1 MPDSYAIGKLARL
14 SGVTVKTIRFYSDEG
29 LLPPSGLTEAGHRRY
44 DETDLARLQ
53 LIRSLRELGVD
64 LPTISAALSDRGE
77 LGSLLSAHIRTLE
90 TRVRGL
96 QRQLVVLRAA
106 GDSPSPA
113 TVRRVQAL
121 AQLDASERRALLDRF
136 WDRVSGDAPS
146 EGAARLRRLG
156 TVDLP
161 DDPTLEQLD
170 AWIELAE
177 LVADEDFQ
185 RTTRRNAEWLP
196 NAVKRGLDTGE
207 VQAGTQKALGIA
219 RDLRAKRVHSGHR
232 TAEAA
237 ARALVAGY
245 ARALRREPDA
255 AFAAWLLEQHDSHTD
270 PRAAR
275 YWELVATITGRV
287 PTPDQAM
294 EMSLY
299 PWIIEALRAMVARR
313 GT

>member
-1 MPDSYAIGKLARL
+1 MPHSYAIGHLSRL
-14 SGVTVKTIRFYSDEG
+14 SGVPVKTIRFYSDEG
-29 LLPPSGLTEAGHRRY
+29 LLPPSGRTHAGHRRY

-64 LPTISAALSDRGE
+64 LTTISAALSDHGE

-136 WDRVSGDAPS
+136 WDRVSGDVPS

-156 TVDLP
+156 TIDLP
-161 DDPTLEQLD
+161 DDPTPEQLD

-185 RTTRRNAEWLP
+185 ETTQRNAAWLP
-196 NAVKRGLDTGE
+196 NAATNGLDMQRLQVGMQEAVAKARQLRTDE
-207 VQAGTQKALGIA
+207 VAAGDPQA
-219 RDLRAKRVHSGHR
+219 
-232 TAEAA
+232 EPA
-237 ARALVAGY
+237 ARAVVAAY
-245 ARALRREPDA
+245 ATALRREPGHE
-255 AFAAWLLEQHDSHTD
+255 FARWLLQQHDEHTD

-275 YWELVATITGRV
+275 YWVLVGIITDQV
-287 PTPDQAM
+287 PTAEQRA
-294 EMSLY
+294 EIGIY
-299 PWIIEALRAMVARR
+299 PWLIEALRAMVGRR
-313 GT
+313 GA

>member
-1 MPDSYAIGKLARL
+1 MPASYAIGQLARL
-14 SGVTVKTIRFYSDEG
+14 SGVPVKTIRFYSDEG
-29 LLPPSGLTEAGHRRY
+29 LLPPSGRTEAGHRRY

-64 LPTISAALSDRGE
+64 LPTISAALSDHGE
-77 LGSLLSAHIRTLE
+77 LGSLLGAHIRTLE

-96 QRQLVVLRAA
+96 QRQLAVLRAA

-146 EGAARLRRLG
+146 EGTARLRRLG

-161 DDPTLEQLD
+161 DDPTPEQLD

-185 RTTRRNAEWLP
+185 QTTRRNAEWLP
-196 NAVKRGLDTGE
+196 NAATDGMDMQRLQVGMQE
-207 VQAGTQKALGIA
+207 AVAQARQ
-219 RDLRAKRVHSGHR
+219 LRTDELAADHPQ
-232 TAEAA
+232 AEPA
-237 ARALVAGY
+237 ARALVAAY
-245 ARALRREPDA
+245 AAALRREPDA
-255 AFAAWLLEQHDSHTD
+255 AFAAWLLEQHDQHTD

-275 YWELVATITGRV
+275 YWELVGIITDRV
-287 PTPDQAM
+287 PTAEHQA
-294 EMSLY
+294 EIGIY
-299 PWIIEALRAMVARR
+299 PWLIEALRAMVVRR
-313 GT
+313 RS